1 MDYKE
6 IKMKTTTELALLMR
20 ELQEKHEEYLF
31 KVGERQLKNVRD
43 MRKVKKQI
51 AQVQTELA
59 LREDVATL

>member
-6 IKMKTTTELALLMR
+6 IKMKTTVELATL
-20 ELQEKHEEYLF
+20 LQEMLDKHEEQQF

-51 AQVQTELA
+51 AQIQTELA
-59 LREDVATL
+59 LREDTATI